1 MMKKISIK
9 PEREY
14 LRETVVKMQSNHYAI
29 PAFQRDFVWKPNQ
42 IIDLF
47 DSISKGYPIGSILL
61 WKPLPQDTYPIK
73 DIYDKIHTEKPE
85 IDAQYYILDGR
96 QRLTAFYCSV
106 TDYKDKPAKFK
117 VYYNLEKEVFEIPG
131 KKKYDDRNSVLLS
144 DVFDTFEMLGI
155 LQKVMVMHDVEKRND
170 YITKIKMLNTILQ
183 SYEIGEMI
191 LENCTLD
198 EASTVFSR
206 INSMATDISKVE
218 MLQALA
224 YKNKKSVLVAEE
236 IKALI
241 EDLGDYDFDDI
252 KADDVLICCYRYL
265 GKFNFDNNIKQL
277 QECSDLT
284 SIVEKLKVDLR
295 NAVEFLHD
303 DCGVLSYKHLPYSRQ
318 LLAICA
324 FFAIKKKY
332 SKDDLQEL
340 KKWFFYT
347 TAQQSFQ
354 NGSLGNVRPI
364 FTRFDEF
371 LKGEKSTAI
380 DYEEV
385 ELDTDFEFTYSNSS
399 ALSNLIA
406 MCQVLRAKELSNKE
420 IRYYGDF
427 KFLKKKPAYTFVM
440 LYPDD
445 KQKLNKLKK
454 KNGGNQV
461 KLEHLILTDEMVNC
475 LIRKQYTRFAALRKK
490 AFADMVTERL
500 EKLGIKVSTKSL
512 QAENLDVDM
521 LMDEFDDFSY
531 SEKANFCRALLVL
544 DTGSSIFP
552 ITSIGENRYELHS
565 DLLMRKYRFTKEDAR
580 AFLYNVS
587 TKYCNGEDPDL
598 YFEWLAALER

>member
-14 LRETVVKMQSNHYAI
+14 LREIMVRMQSKQYAI
-29 PAFQRDFVWKPNQ
+29 PAFQRDFVWEPSQ

-73 DIYDKIHTEKPE
+73 DIYDKIHPE
-85 IDAQYYILDGR
+85 EIEAQYYILDGR

-117 VYYNLEKEVFEIPG
+117 VYYNLEKEVFEIPS
-131 KKKYDDRNSVLLS
+131 KRKYDESNSILLS
-144 DVFDTFEMLGI
+144 DVYDTFEMLGI
-155 LQKVMVMHDVEKRND
+155 LQKVMLMPDVEKRNN

-206 INSMATDISKVE
+206 INSKATDISKVE

-241 EDLGDYDFDDI
+241 ENFGDYDFDDI

-277 QECSDLT
+277 LECSDLT

-295 NAVEFLHD
+295 CAVEFLHD

-332 SKDDLQEL
+332 TKVELQEL

-347 TAQQSFQ
+347 TVQQSFQ

-399 ALSNLIA
+399 ALSNLIS
-406 MCQVLRAKELSNKE
+406 MCQVLRTKELSNKE

-454 KNGGNQV
+454 KNGVNQV
-461 KLEHLILTDEMVNC
+461 GLEHLVLTKEMVNC
-475 LIRKQYTRFAALRKK
+475 LLRKQYTRFAALRKK
-490 AFADMVTERL
+490 AFADMVAERL
-500 EKLGIKVSTKSL
+500 GKLGIKVANEST
-512 QAENLDVDM
+512 QAEILDVDM

-531 SEKANFCRALLVL
+531 EEKAEFCRALLGL
-544 DTGSSIFP
+544 DYGSSIFP
-552 ITSIGENRYELHS
+552 ISSIGENCYEMHS
-565 DLLMRKYRFTKEDAR
+565 DLLMRKYVFSEENAKS
-580 AFLYNVS
+580 FLDNIS

-598 YFEWLAALER
+598 YFDCLATLNK